1 MKKIFKIVAT
11 LLLVLVTSTF
21 VFAQT
26 SNTFTATAGT
36 LRDDADN
43 FMDVR
48 YYNDV
53 DFSNFFAWT
62 NLSLGDVN
70 LGFAKK
76 FNELYLGAYYAG
88 DLLNSL
94 TKTESKEIS
103 SEEIVSY
110 TKNETGMHEFDLL
123 FGFSGM
129 ALKLNTN
136 FNINSTYTSETNYV
150 KNSNYIFDLTWGGL
164 SVPVENFALRPY
176 ASIGYAFTDA
186 STYTEDDTTPGIV
199 TKTTDKSGNLGLLTV
214 SLGSDL
220 EWGDK
225 SGFFSVAGLTY
236 ALSFAT
242 GLNGE
247 IRETVTS
254 IDGGSTN
261 TIITKRDGASNV
273 VNIIAPYYRFEYTA
287 SEKVKF
293 GGCVNAVLGI
303 NSLCNGFPY
312 IDTPSTETPT
322 VITTSTIASTVA
334 LGMQYKLKEN
344 FAMNVGF
351 GANLPSIFSVK
362 NVDAVNNTR
371 TVVANTVVG
380 DVDTLFSSFLRTGFV
395 WDINEN
401 CALDASM
408 SIGTTPKFLDDIL
421 NGELS
426 LGFKYKI

>member
-21 VFAQT
+21 VFAQK

-48 YYNDV
+48 YFNEL

-110 TKNETGMHEFDLL
+110 TKKEVGMHEFDLL

-150 KNSNYIFDLTWGGL
+150 KNSKYIFDLTWGGL
-164 SVPVENFALRPY
+164 SVPVEKFNLRPWAKVGLNFIDNY
-176 ASIGYAFTDA
+176 NYS
-186 STYTEDDTTPGIV
+186 
-199 TKTTDKSGNLGLLTV
+199 KTTTEVLGITSTTITEDKSGNYNYLTII
-214 SLGSDL
+214 LGSDF

-225 SGFFSVAGLTY
+225 ESFFSVAGFEYLFGSR
-236 ALSFAT
+236 L
-242 GLNGE
+242 GLNGALKTE
-247 IRETVTS
+247 ETNV
-254 IDGGSTN
+254 
-261 TIITKRDGASNV
+261 DGASKTVTTNYAGKSYIK
-273 VNIIAPYYRFEYTA
+273 NTITPYYRFEYKA
-287 SEKVKF
+287 SDNLKF
-293 GGCVNAVLGI
+293 GGKATVKLDMTTSSSGY
-303 NSLCNGFPY
+303 SY
-312 IDTPSTETPT
+312 TDTPVSTEVTLT
-322 VITTSTIASTVA
+322 KTTNVDSEIDF
-334 LGMQYKLKEN
+334 GMQYKLKEN
-344 FAMNVGF
+344 FAMNVGL
-351 GANLPSIFSVK
+351 GANLPKLTFTK
-362 NVDAVNNTR
+362 TVDAVNNETEVKTTTSGFG
-371 TVVANTVVG
+371 TV
-380 DVDTLFSSFLRTGFV
+380 LLTGFV

>member
-1 MKKIFKIVAT
+1 
-11 LLLVLVTSTF
+11 
-21 VFAQT
+21 
-26 SNTFTATAGT
+26 
-36 LRDDADN
+36 
-43 FMDVR
+43 
-48 YYNDV
+48 
-53 DFSNFFAWT
+53 
-62 NLSLGDVN
+62 
-70 LGFAKK
+70 
-76 FNELYLGAYYAG
+76 
-88 DLLNSL
+88 
-94 TKTESKEIS
+94 
-103 SEEIVSY
+103 
-110 TKNETGMHEFDLL
+110 MHEFDLL

-150 KNSNYIFDLTWGGL
+150 KNSKYIFDLTWGGL

-186 STYTEDDTTPGIV
+186 STYTEDDTTPGMVRKI
-199 TKTTDKSGNLGLLTV
+199 TDKSGNLGLLTV

-247 IRETVTS
+247 IGETVTS
-254 IDGGSTN
+254 IDGGSTY
-261 TIITKRDGASNV
+261 TTKRDGASTV

-293 GGCVNAVLGI
+293 GGCVNAVFGI
-303 NSLCNGFPY
+303 NSLCNGFVY
-312 IDTPSTETPT
+312 TDTPSTETPT
-322 VITTSTIASTVA
+322 VITTSTIASTAA

-351 GANLPSIFSVK
+351 GANLPKLTSTK
-362 NVDAVNNTR
+362 TVDAINNETR
-371 TVVANTVVG
+371 VTTTTGGFGTV
-380 DVDTLFSSFLRTGFV
+380 LLTGFV

-408 SIGTTPKFLDDIL
+408 SIGTTPSFLSSIL
-421 NGELS
+421 DGNLT
-426 LGFKYKI
+426 LGFKYKK

>member
-1 MKKIFKIVAT
+1 MKKIFKVVAT

-21 VFAQT
+21 VFAQV
-26 SNTFTATAGT
+26 SNTNFATAGT

-199 TKTTDKSGNLGLLTV
+199 TKITDKSGNLGLLTV

-242 GLNGE
+242 GRNGE
-247 IRETVTS
+247 IKEAVTS
-254 IDGGSTN
+254 IDGGSTS
-261 TIITKRDGASNV
+261 TTITKRDGASNV

-293 GGCVNAVLGI
+293 GGCVNAVFYI
-303 NSLCNGFPY
+303 NSLCNGFE
-312 IDTPSTETPT
+312 TPSTETPT

-351 GANLPSIFSVK
+351 GANLPSIISVK

-371 TVVANTVVG
+371 TVIANTFVSS
-380 DVDTLFSSFLRTGFV
+380 DVDTSFSSFLRTGFV

-408 SIGTTPKFLDDIL
+408 SIGTDPKFLDNIL
-421 NGELS
+421 NGSLS